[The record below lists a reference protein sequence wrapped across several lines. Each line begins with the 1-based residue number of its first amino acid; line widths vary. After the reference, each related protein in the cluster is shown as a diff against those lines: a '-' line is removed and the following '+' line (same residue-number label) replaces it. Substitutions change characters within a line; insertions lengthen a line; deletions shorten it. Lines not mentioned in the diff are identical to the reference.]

1 MDAKV
6 DIYQKTI
13 TYEDSNA
20 HIDISALKGNVLVK
34 KIEQLTYS
42 IVQHLNNVSIGKI
55 DIGRL

>member
-13 TYEDSNA
+13 TYEDSKA
-20 HIDISALKGNVLVK
+20 PIEISALKGNVLVK
-34 KIEQLTYS
+34 KIEQLIYS
-42 IVQHLNNVSIGKI
+42 IVHHLNNVSIGKI